1 MLRGSKFPEQ
11 LSNRE
16 SSTYGANTRESACV
30 DGKMIREKFAAF
42 PLTVFPALVS
52 RPRLLKYNRVAR
64 RSWIV
69 STVDFFLTQCDR
81 AEDSSITFNEEG
93 REKGQR
99 RRGTRRAS
107 TTTARHC
114 ERKPI

>member
-52 RPRLLKYNRVAR
+52 RPGPTIK
-64 RSWIV
+64 I
-69 STVDFFLTQCDR
+69 Q
-81 AEDSSITFNEEG
+81 
-93 REKGQR
+93 
-99 RRGTRRAS
+99 
-107 TTTARHC
+107 
-114 ERKPI
+114 